1 VDEESLPCK
10 DTARRQACQGRDQAQ
25 AEAVELFYRQCRA
38 AWQVEFDAW
47 SPLLMYVVQEGTDAE
62 QVQRQRR
69 YLLRRG
75 NDMNSNSPKHELSND
90 EFDTECNKVAK
101 LLGRFFDKNDVDV
114 EIGQTV
120 LANLLAAAF
129 YAEGLTQFQAINAFT
144 TIVKHV
150 YAREDR
156 KNER

>member
-1 VDEESLPCK
+1 
-10 DTARRQACQGRDQAQ
+10 
-25 AEAVELFYRQCRA
+25 
-38 AWQVEFDAW
+38 
-47 SPLLMYVVQEGTDAE
+47 MYVVQEGTDAE

-75 NDMNSNSPKHELSND
+75 NDMNSNSP
-90 EFDTECNKVAK
+90 KVAK

>member
-1 VDEESLPCK
+1 
-10 DTARRQACQGRDQAQ
+10 
-25 AEAVELFYRQCRA
+25 
-38 AWQVEFDAW
+38 
-47 SPLLMYVVQEGTDAE
+47 
-62 QVQRQRR
+62 
-69 YLLRRG
+69 
-75 NDMNSNSPKHELSND
+75 MNSNSPKHELSND

-101 LLGRFFDKNDVDV
+101 LLGHFFDKHDVDV